1 MAARVYITGAAGSG
15 TTSLGQALAV
25 RLGVPLI
32 DTDAH
37 YWAETDPP
45 FTAKRPVT
53 ERLARMAAAQCGR
66 VGWVLAGSCDGWGD
80 CAIAG
85 ADLIVFLTAPTPI
98 RLARLRRRE
107 AARWGARI
115 APGGDM
121 AHSHVQ
127 FLKWAAGYDE
137 PYFSGRSLAR
147 HRAFLA
153 GRPEP
158 VLELLTTAALDD
170 LLAQVLARLL
180 LPNT

>member
-15 TTSLGQALAV
+15 TTSLGQAVSA
-25 RLGVPLI
+25 RFGVPLI

-37 YWAETDPP
+37 YWAPSDPP
-45 FTAKRPVT
+45 FTTKRPVA
-53 ERLARMAAAQCGR
+53 ERLARMAAAQCR
-66 VGWVLAGSCDGWGD
+66 QTGWVLAGSCDGWGD

-107 AARWGARI
+107 AARWGERI

-121 AHSHVQ
+121 AHSHAQ

-158 VLELLTTAALDD
+158 VLELLTTAPLEN
-170 LLAQVLARLL
+170 LLAAVIARLAV
-180 LPNT
+180 PDA